1 MSSSTVEI
9 ETALATH
16 VSVTKDALSVDLSD
30 GRTVTVPLDW
40 YPRLAQATTKER
52 NKWRLIARGRG
63 IHWPAIDEDIS
74 VAGLLLGRRSG
85 ESHSS
90 FKRWLEKRAAKK

>member
-30 GRTVTVPLDW
+30 GRTVTVNVQPNW
-40 YPRLAQATTKER
+40 
-52 NKWRLIARGRG
+52 ARAFPQSAHLLREE
-63 IHWPAIDEDIS
+63 A
-74 VAGLLLGRRSG
+74 VAWARTPWQVVLR
-85 ESHSS
+85 
-90 FKRWLEKRAAKK
+90 

>member
-16 VSVTKDALSVDLSD
+16 VSVTKDALSVDLS
-30 GRTVTVPLDW
+30 VPLDW

-85 ESHSS
+85 ERHSS